1 MADTDDDTIT
11 DTLEA
16 VFSPFKDIQR
26 KVGAE
31 EKKLKVFFVIFFFF
45 SLRRRFIEM

>member
-26 KVGAE
+26 KAGAE
-31 EKKLKVFFVIFFFF
+31 EKKVESFFFIFFF

>member
-31 EKKLKVFFVIFFFF
+31 EKKLKVFFSSSS
-45 SLRRRFIEM
+45 SLSAEGLLKCR

>member
-1 MADTDDDTIT
+1 MADTDDDTNT

-26 KVGAE
+26 KAGAE
-31 EKKLKVFFVIFFFF
+31 EKVESFF
-45 SLRRRFIEM
+45 SSSSSSLSAEGLLKCR